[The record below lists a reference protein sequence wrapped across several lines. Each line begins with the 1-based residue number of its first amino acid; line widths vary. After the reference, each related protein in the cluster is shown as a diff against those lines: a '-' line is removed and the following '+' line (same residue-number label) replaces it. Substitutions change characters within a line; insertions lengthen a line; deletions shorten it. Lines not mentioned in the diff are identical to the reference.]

1 MTDVKIKA
9 GTHKSILECSPK
21 QQSPL
26 LNKSLYG
33 LNLFGKVVNKSH
45 NVSLNLDVSPKR
57 NDPNHLDL
65 VKINSFDQHSAMES
79 VASQGI
85 KDVKQRRALRM
96 KTRKLL
102 YENKIDN
109 KGIKSNHSWKEWEVF
124 QLREDIQTRT
134 DEHLELL
141 IPF

>member
-1 MTDVKIKA
+1 
-9 GTHKSILECSPK
+9 
-21 QQSPL
+21 
-26 LNKSLYG
+26 
-33 LNLFGKVVNKSH
+33 
-45 NVSLNLDVSPKR
+45 
-57 NDPNHLDL
+57 
-65 VKINSFDQHSAMES
+65 MES